1 MHITYVQV
9 DQEIQ
14 YKTKYKEPVEK
25 KMRSNLELVV
35 TRKDSEQNSISIDTK
50 LKVNKWDLVKLQSV

>member
-14 YKTKYKEPVEK
+14 YKTKYKEPVEE

-50 LKVNKWDLVKLQSV
+50 LKVNK

>member
-50 LKVNKWDLVKLQSV
+50 LKVNK